1 MALEIELATYH
12 KNLPALLEHEGKF
25 VVIGGEVVSGFWD
38 TYEDALRA
46 GYGEFG
52 LDPFMV
58 KQVLAVEPVHYI
70 SRGTPVCPS

>member
-12 KNLPALLEHEGKF
+12 SNLPSLLQHEGKF
-25 VVIGGEVVSGFWD
+25 VVIGGEQVAGFWD
-38 TYEDALRA
+38 TYEDALQA
-46 GYGEFG
+46 GYDRFG